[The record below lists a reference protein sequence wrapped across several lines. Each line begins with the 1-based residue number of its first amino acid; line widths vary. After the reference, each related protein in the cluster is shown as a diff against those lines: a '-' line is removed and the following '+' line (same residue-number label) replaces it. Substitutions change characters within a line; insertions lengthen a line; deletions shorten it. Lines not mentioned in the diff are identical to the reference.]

1 MVPLDEGWGVGER
14 VERRTPVIVYYGG
27 GLFSTSRGVGKRRE
41 RAGESVSD
49 DEAGRTPKS
58 SGGENVN
65 GGHKGARE
73 GRDCLAR
80 EEESRRA
87 YIHTCTR
94 QHPYVTESDGEKSAA
109 ASFGVDFAQH
119 HLILPLCDSTDSFS
133 PPPKWRFGA
142 LRNR

>member
-1 MVPLDEGWGVGER
+1 MVTLRTFVTTAGDEGKQKGWAFLNAGGETLFH
-14 VERRTPVIVYYGG
+14 VEGCG
-27 GLFSTSRGVGKRRE
+27 NEEG
-41 RAGESVSD
+41 AGESVSD

-94 QHPYVTESDGEKSAA
+94 LHPYVTESDGEKSAA

-119 HLILPLCDSTDSFS
+119 QLILPLCDSRNPFS
-133 PPPKWRFGA
+133 HPLSGA
-142 LRNR
+142 SEL